1 MRRAGFLVVC
11 MSFATIAFGA
21 PVTTGSLVD
30 EMSDLHRLSNYPS
43 PAYKTIQFSS
53 YDHQSTV
60 PGGENWFANSDG
72 FGKEAVP
79 NFETVL
85 TPPQGDK
92 PGEYLMCHVDG
103 PGAIVR
109 LWTAQIEGTIRLYLD
124 DMEKPFFE
132 GRAQEFFLHPYDPYL
147 GAAGITSEQL
157 AGSFYQRN
165 ASYAPIPFAKL
176 CRVVWVGNHK
186 DTHFYEIQIRKY
198 DASAEVATF
207 TANDV
212 KTYAEHVRRA
222 ASVLADP
229 EKNWTYR
236 SKREAVAID
245 SKVPAHDSAD
255 SLTIE
260 GPGAIERLTLKVAAA
275 DIDLALRQTVM
286 HIVFDGAPWGQVQ
299 SPIGD
304 FFGAS
309 PGINPYTSI
318 PFTVAP
324 DGTMTCRYVMP
335 YKKSM
340 RIVFENLGDQEVSVT
355 GSALPV
361 DYSWD
366 DAASMHFRARWR
378 VNHGLVAS
386 NRETM
391 GVQDLPF
398 VLARGQG
405 VYVGTSVMLLNPNCV
420 PTSWGNWWGEGDEK
434 IFVDGDVRP
443 STYGTGSEDYF
454 NYAWSAFDLFAF
466 PYCGQPRNDGPANR
480 GFVVNYRWHIIDSL
494 PFKSSMFFYMELFS
508 HERTEGFSYARLSYL
523 YARPGIMDDNV
534 TITAEDVRPPALPPT
549 WEPAA
554 RFGATRWEFRACEDL
569 AKNPANTSFLEGGLW
584 QDGKTLIWTPQQ
596 ANEELRLTLN
606 AAEEG
611 DYAVILACMYRPDG
625 GSFRATLN
633 GEAVL
638 FEGKESVSLV
648 APYHV
653 ISQLVGSTAKGL
665 KAGDYELVLT
675 SLETGKPIGLDF
687 MATRKK

>member
-1 MRRAGFLVVC
+1 M
-11 MSFATIAFGA
+11 
-21 PVTTGSLVD
+21 
-30 EMSDLHRLSNYPS
+30 Y
-43 PAYKTIQFSS
+43 
-53 YDHQSTV
+53 
-60 PGGENWFANSDG
+60 
-72 FGKEAVP
+72 
-79 NFETVL
+79 
-85 TPPQGDK
+85 
-92 PGEYLMCHVDG
+92 
-103 PGAIVR
+103 
-109 LWTAQIEGTIRLYLD
+109 
-124 DMEKPFFE
+124 
-132 GRAQEFFLHPYDPYL
+132 
-147 GAAGITSEQL
+147 
-157 AGSFYQRN
+157 
-165 ASYAPIPFAKL
+165 
-176 CRVVWVGNHK
+176 
-186 DTHFYEIQIRKY
+186 
-198 DASAEVATF
+198 
-207 TANDV
+207 
-212 KTYAEHVRRA
+212 
-222 ASVLADP
+222 
-229 EKNWTYR
+229 
-236 SKREAVAID
+236 
-245 SKVPAHDSAD
+245 
-255 SLTIE
+255 
-260 GPGAIERLTLKVAAA
+260 
-275 DIDLALRQTVM
+275 
-286 HIVFDGAPWGQVQ
+286 
-299 SPIGD
+299 
-304 FFGAS
+304 
-309 PGINPYTSI
+309 
-318 PFTVAP
+318 
-324 DGTMTCRYVMP
+324 
-335 YKKSM
+335 
-340 RIVFENLGDQEVSVT
+340 
-355 GSALPV
+355 
-361 DYSWD
+361 
-366 DAASMHFRARWR
+366 FRARWR

-523 YARPGIMDDNV
+523 YARPGIMDDHV

-584 QDGKTLIWTPQQ
+584 QGGKTLIWTPQQ
-596 ANEELRLTLN
+596 ANEELRLTFN
-606 AAEEG
+606 VAEEG

-638 FEGKESVSLV
+638 FEGKESVKLV
-648 APYHV
+648 APYHM

-675 SLETGKPIGLDF
+675 SLETGKQIGLDF